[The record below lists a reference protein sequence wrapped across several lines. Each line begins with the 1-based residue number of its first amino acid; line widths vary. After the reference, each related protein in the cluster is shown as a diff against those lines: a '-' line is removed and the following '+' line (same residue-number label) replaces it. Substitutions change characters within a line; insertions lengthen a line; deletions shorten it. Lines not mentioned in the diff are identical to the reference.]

1 MSQDQ
6 PFIWKSSLGGP
17 ISWVG
22 QSSWG
27 SPRQVKE
34 FSQVDG
40 VSDMALVCWPWGEGL
55 EKGQWPLLPLMPD
68 TSVSP
73 YIPLVH
79 FKLLPGAGD
88 QEE

>member
-40 VSDMALVCWPWGEGL
+40 VSDMAPACQLFVGRDARYFSLSLYTTGTLQAATTVL
-55 EKGQWPLLPLMPD
+55 ELRG
-68 TSVSP
+68 SES
-73 YIPLVH
+73 
-79 FKLLPGAGD
+79 
-88 QEE
+88 E